1 LTERIDICNQALSW
15 LGESPI
21 TSIDDETTRAHQC
34 KINYAPTRDAVLE
47 AHDWTFAIERFI
59 PAQNV
64 VPPVYGPGIAYDIPP
79 QIIRVIACDNPNN
92 SYDYPFVS
100 KINGR
105 EQIDWQLEGDKIICS
120 EAVIHCRGVRR
131 IEEEGRFSPLFVQA
145 FAAKLAF
152 LLAQVVTSDPDIAQN
167 VYAMYDLFIK
177 EAVSRDGIQGR
188 SRQIVNRQLAKS
200 R

>member
-1 LTERIDICNQALSW
+1 MALSW

-34 KINYAPTRDAVLE
+34 KINYVPTRDAVLE

-145 FAAKLAF
+145 FAAKLSF
-152 LLAQVVTSDPDIAQN
+152 LLAQVVTSDPDIAKN

>member
-1 LTERIDICNQALSW
+1 MTERVDICNMALSW
-15 LGESPI
+15 LGEAPI
-21 TSIDDETTRAHQC
+21 TSIDDETTRAQQC
-34 KINYAPTRDAVLE
+34 KISYAPTRDAVLE
-47 AHDWTFAIERFI
+47 AHDWTFAVERFI

-64 VPPVYGPGIAYDIPP
+64 VPPVYGPGVAYDIPP
-79 QIIRVIACDNPNN
+79 QIIRVLSCDNPSDSN
-92 SYDYPFVS
+92 SYPFTS
-100 KINGR
+100 KILGR
-105 EQIDWQLEGDKIICS
+105 EQIDWQLEGDKIICNKD
-120 EAVIHCRGVRR
+120 VIWCRGIRR

-152 LLAQVVTSDPDIAQN
+152 LLAQVITSDPEIAKN